1 MIAAQILVA
10 QNIFFGVIALAMLIA
25 AARVVTCQNVIHAA
39 LNLMVVLAGAA
50 GIFILL
56 GSEFI
61 AVTQIL
67 VYLGAISV
75 LFVFGVM
82 LTRAPIGKS
91 ADLDNSMRGIAGVVA
106 LLVAGVFGWVIYK
119 AYGTDA
125 QFVLAPTGDPN
136 EVALTPQLTRE
147 VGIDIFANFLIPLQM
162 IAVLLLAALV
172 GAVTIARKD

>member
-1 MIAAQILVA
+1 MFASQILVA
-10 QNIFFGVIALAMLIA
+10 QNIFFGIIALAMVGA
-25 AARVVTCQNVIHAA
+25 ALRVVTCRNVIHAA

-82 LTRAPIGKS
+82 LTRAPIGKES
-91 ADLDNSMRGIAGVVA
+91 TLNNDMRIVA
-106 LLVAGVFGWVIYK
+106 LLVGLLVTGVFGWVIYK

-125 QFVLAPTGDPN
+125 QFVLSTPTTADQ
-136 EVALTPQLTRE
+136 VQLTPQFTRE
-147 VGIDIFANFLIPLQM
+147 VGVDIFANFLIPLQM
-162 IAVLLLAALV
+162 VGVLLLAALI

>member
-1 MIAAQILVA
+1 MYASQILVA
-10 QNIFFGVIALAMLIA
+10 QNIFFGIIALSMVGA
-25 AARVVTCQNVIHAA
+25 AISVVTTKNVIHAA
-39 LNLMVVLAGAA
+39 LSLMIVLAGAA

-82 LTRAPIGKS
+82 LTRAPIGKES
-91 ADLDNSMRGIAGVVA
+91 NLDNDMRVISLLIA
-106 LLVAGVFGWVIYK
+106 LLVIGVFGWIIFK

-125 QFVLAPTGDPN
+125 QFVLEATGDPDQ
-136 EVALTPQLTRE
+136 VQLTPQFTRD
-147 VGIDIFANFLIPLQM
+147 VGVDIFANFLIPFQM
-162 IAVLLLAALV
+162 VGVLLLAALI